1 MLTLQVNNVITL
13 DPEAAP
19 GFLMRKIKKDL
30 TLPNPAYQQT
40 VKYGFSTYGK
50 KPEIKL
56 FEVKDSGIFLPRGY
70 GPSLL
75 KLLRKHGIKYRM
87 DDRRLTLPPVNF
99 GSRIKLRDYQIPA
112 VKALIKQRQGGV
124 SAPCGSGKT
133 MILLEAMERI
143 GQPAIWICHS
153 YELLNQTRDR
163 AVEAFGMDPDE
174 VGVIAGGKVSIGDRL
189 TLGLIQ
195 TLRDTDLPDLAGRFG
210 AIFIDEAHHLGA
222 SSFFETVNA
231 FPALYRLWASA
242 TPERQDG
249 LTKMVHAAGGPVL
262 YEVGL
267 EDLPVIIPE
276 LTVIETEYSGHN
288 ENYTEL
294 ITDLIQN
301 ERRNRL
307 IVDTVITEA
316 SSNYSLVLSDR
327 IEHLRTLAAMLKRET
342 SKLRIETLTGSMSKK
357 KREAVMERAR
367 NREIDILLATQ
378 LAREGLDL
386 PHLNRLFLTTPK
398 RAAGAVQQE
407 VGRVMRP
414 CEGKMNA
421 IVFDFVDFDS
431 PILRAQ
437 YWRRQD
443 VYRQLGMDIKRKA
456 CRRQAMAGVS

>member
-1 MLTLQVNNVITL
+1 LITLQVNNVITL
-13 DPEAAP
+13 DPEAVP
-19 GFLMRKIKKDL
+19 GFLIQKIKSDL
-30 TLPNPAYQQT
+30 TLPNPDYQQA

-50 KPEIKL
+50 NPEIKL
-56 FEVKDSGIFLPRGY
+56 FQVKDSGIALPRGY
-70 GPSLL
+70 GPDLV

-87 DDRRLTLPPVNF
+87 YDQRLTLHPVNF
-99 GSRIKLRDYQIPA
+99 NSRIKLRKYQEPA
-112 VKALIKQRQGGV
+112 VEKLIKQRQGGV

-133 MILLEAMERI
+133 MILLEAMARI
-143 GQPAIWICHS
+143 RQPSLWVCHT

-163 AVEAFGMDPDE
+163 AVEAFDMDLDE
-174 VGVIAGGKVSIGDRL
+174 IGVIANGKVTLGSRL
-189 TLGLIQ
+189 TLALVQ
-195 TLRDTDLPDLAGRFG
+195 TLRDADLSDLSGRFG

-242 TPERQDG
+242 TPERGDG
-249 LTKMVHAAGGPVL
+249 LTRMVHTAGGPVVC
-262 YEVGL
+262 EIGL

-276 LTVIETEYSGHN
+276 LAVIETEYNGHS

-307 IVDTVITEA
+307 IVDTVIKEA
-316 SSNYSLVLSDR
+316 PGNYSLVLSDR
-327 IEHLRTLAAMLKRET
+327 IDHLHILADMIREAAPTLRVE
-342 SKLRIETLTGSMSKK
+342 ILTGQMPKK
-357 KREAVMERAR
+357 QRVAIMERAR
-367 NREIDILLATQ
+367 NREIDVLLATQ

-386 PHLNRLFLTTPK
+386 PHLNRLFLVTPK
-398 RAAGAVQQE
+398 RAAGATQQE

-414 CEGKMNA
+414 CEGKHDA
-421 IVFDFVDFDS
+421 VVFDFVDFNS
-431 PILRAQ
+431 PILRSQ

-456 CRRQAMAGVS
+456 CRRQALAGVS